1 MGGIGSPKAAQVRQK
16 VSLMRQCEN
25 MLLRED

>member
-1 MGGIGSPKAAQVRQK
+1 MGGIGSRKAVQTRQK

-25 MLLRED
+25 MMLRED